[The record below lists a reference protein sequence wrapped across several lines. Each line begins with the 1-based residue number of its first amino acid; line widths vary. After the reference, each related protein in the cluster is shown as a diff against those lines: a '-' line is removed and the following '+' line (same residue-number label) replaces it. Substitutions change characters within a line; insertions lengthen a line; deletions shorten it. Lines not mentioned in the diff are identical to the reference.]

1 MTPAWILD
9 ILAGLML
16 AVAAVSAARLTAAP
30 PRRDGL
36 GDIDVAHLLMAVA
49 MAGMLVPSLT
59 TLPAA
64 AWAAVFGLMTAWF
77 AWRVGRDARASG
89 VRALAG
95 GHCVPHLAHSG
106 AMLYMF
112 LAQAAPVSGRAMGGM
127 GGSAARTLEYPT
139 LAFVF
144 TLILAGY
151 SVWDIDQLSGLGH
164 GLVGVPLA
172 PAGLSVVASAGTAA
186 FVAPPAAP
194 GAGGAVPRGGAPAIG
209 SGLRA
214 LLLSPGTTVGC
225 RVLMGVSMAFTL
237 VIMI

>member
-30 PRRDGL
+30 PGRGGL
-36 GDIDVAHLLMAVA
+36 ADVDVAHVLMAVA
-49 MAGMLVPSLT
+49 MAGMLVPSLA
-59 TLPAA
+59 TLPAT

-77 AWRVGRDARASG
+77 AWRVGHDARASG

-112 LAQAAPVSGRAMGGM
+112 LAQAAPVSGRAMSGM

-151 SVWDIDQLSGLGH
+151 SVWDIDQLSGPRY
-164 GLVGVPLA
+164 GLVGVPL
-172 PAGLSVVASAGTAA
+172 
-186 FVAPPAAP
+186 
-194 GAGGAVPRGGAPAIG
+194 G

-214 LLLSPGTTVGC
+214 LLLSPGTAVAC
-225 RVLMGVSMAFTL
+225 RVLMGVSMALML

>member
-16 AVAAVSAARLTAAP
+16 AVAAVSAARLTVA
-30 PRRDGL
+30 PRRWGGL
-36 GDIDVAHLLMAVA
+36 ADIDVAHLLMAVA

-59 TLPAA
+59 TLPAT

-77 AWRVGRDARASG
+77 AWRVWRDARASG

-112 LAQAAPVSGRAMGGM
+112 LAQAAPVSGRAMSGM

-151 SVWDIDQLSGLGH
+151 SVWDIDRLS
-164 GLVGVPLA
+164 GVPLTS
-172 PAGLSVVASAGTAA
+172 AGPSAMASAGTAA
-186 FVAPPAAP
+186 FVPPPAAP
-194 GAGGAVPRGGAPAIG
+194 GAGGAVPRRGAPAIG

-214 LLLSPGTTVGC
+214 LLLSPGTTVAC
-225 RVLMGVSMAFTL
+225 RVLMGVSMAFIL